1 MTAAQRRLFWAM
13 VCDVAK
19 QVPLRIGGYDTLAH
33 KDDWRNVFCC
43 GLMNENRIAEGLDG
57 QKVVLGM
64 RLRDIFAGLSDEEAR
79 SRASLLI
86 EVVYRFGAEN
96 GVAWSDPETLAM
108 AREETANAN
117 GPQRE

>member
-1 MTAAQRRLFWAM
+1 MTAAQRKRFWAM
-13 VCDVAK
+13 VGDVAR
-19 QVPLRIGGYDTLAH
+19 QVPLTINGYQTMAH
-33 KDDWRNVFCC
+33 KDDWRLVFAA
-43 GLMNENRIAEGLDG
+43 GLLNENRIAEGLDG

-96 GVAWSDPETLAM
+96 GVVWSDPETQAM
-108 AREETANAN
+108 EAANV
-117 GPQRE
+117 